1 MFTQLSLR
9 DMEQHVPILGWVY
22 IISNAFMAL
31 LGGFL
36 LFFLTG
42 IGVISGEAEAIA
54 ILGLVGMFVSGILV
68 VLALPGMIAGY
79 GLLRRKEC
87 GRILAI
93 IIGIL
98 NLINFPIGTIIG
110 VYALWVLFQESALTY
125 FEGAPAAPRTSPPA
139 AAA

>member
-9 DMEQHVPILGWVY
+9 DLEQHVPILGWVF
-22 IISNAFMAL
+22 IVSNAFMAL

-36 LFFLTG
+36 LFLLTG
-42 IGVISGEAEAIA
+42 IGVISGEAEAVA

-79 GLLRRKEC
+79 GLLRRKEW
-87 GRILAI
+87 GRLLAI

-98 NLINFPIGTIIG
+98 NLINFPIGTVIG
-110 VYALWVLFQESALTY
+110 LYALWVLFQESALTY
-125 FEGAPAAPRTSPPA
+125 FDGSPAAPHASPPA

>member
-42 IGVISGEAEAIA
+42 IGVISGEAEAVA
-54 ILGLVGMFVSGILV
+54 VLTLVGMFVSGVLV

-79 GLLRRKEC
+79 GLLRRKEW

-98 NLINFPIGTIIG
+98 NLINFPIGTVIG

-125 FEGAPAAPRTSPPA
+125 FEGSPVTPRTSPPA